1 MKKCLIIENVHKEES
16 SELGR
21 SIGVFLEKYGITAA
35 HYRLD
40 QCDAAGPFKGNDF
53 AVTLGGDGT
62 VLYAARGCAPYGIP
76 VFPVNLGEF
85 GFIAGVQKNAWQQ
98 DLLSFIKGKTVPVGR
113 NMIQV
118 DVLHDGRSI
127 FSSNALNDIVIT
139 SQICAQT
146 LSFEVVYNHAPLGT
160 FKADG
165 IIVATATGSTAYSV
179 SAGGPI
185 VDPELD
191 AFVLTP
197 VNSFSLSG
205 RPLVFN
211 PDGELSVHI
220 LPWRNQ
226 KVMAKADGQKS
237 VELTARDSIIITKA
251 PQKALL
257 VCCTIDNFY
266 AALRSK
272 LNWAGGPH
280 A

>member
-1 MKKCLIIENVHKEES
+1 MKKCLIVENVHKEES
-16 SELGR
+16 SALGR
-21 SIGVFLEKYGITAA
+21 EIGQFLESRNISVT

-40 QCDAAGPFKGNDF
+40 SCSRQGPFTSADF

-62 VLYAARGCAPYGIP
+62 VLYAARACAPLGIP

-85 GFIAGVQKNAWQQ
+85 GFIAGVQKTTWKK
-98 DLLSFIKGKTVPVGR
+98 DLLDFLTGTLVPVGR
-113 NMIQV
+113 NMIHA
-118 DVLHDGRSI
+118 DVIHDGKSI
-127 FSSNALNDIVIT
+127 FSSNCLNDIVIT
-139 SQICAQT
+139 SRLCAQT
-146 LSFEVVYNHAPLGT
+146 MSFQVVYNKAPLGR
-160 FKADG
+160 FRSDG
-165 IIVATATGSTAYSV
+165 IIIATATGSTAYSV

-197 VNSFSLSG
+197 VNSFSLSS

-211 PDGELSVHI
+211 PEGELCIHI

-226 KVMAKADGQKS
+226 KAMAKADGQKS
-237 VELTARDSIIITKA
+237 VLLSENDVLIITKA
-251 PQKALL
+251 REKALL
-257 VCCTIDNFY
+257 VGCTIDNFY